1 MSGTWPTSPNFNAVN
16 FKVNTPT
23 IRTQPV
29 SGRTLRVGMGH
40 SFYTFT
46 AKYNNLTRYDAGPI
60 QGFIAQQFGPLE
72 AFQIYLPELSFSK
85 QLNQTTGAVQTSAAA
100 AKGVDHV
107 SVSGVQ
113 SGKGLLRAGDFFTFG
128 NHTKV
133 YQCAVTWSTGQ
144 PLYFSGSL
152 VEDVPSGTGITY
164 GSYNSP
170 VAWTVIMDSDIQQ
183 WETGVGGIVN
193 MSIDFREVW

>member
-23 IRTQPV
+23 LRTQTI
-29 SGRTLRVGMGH
+29 SGKTLRVGMGH

-60 QGFIAQQFGPLE
+60 QGFIAQQYGPLE
-72 AFQIYLPELSFSK
+72 SFQIYLPELSYSK
-85 QLNQTTGAVQTSAAA
+85 QLNQTTGAVQTSSIAYQGA
-100 AKGVDHV
+100 DHV
-107 SVSGVQ
+107 SVSGVT

-128 NHTKV
+128 NHRKV

-152 VEDVPSGTGITY
+152 VKDVPSGTGITY

-170 VAWTVIMDSDIQQ
+170 IAWTVIMDGDVQQ
-183 WETGVGGIVN
+183 WDTGIGGITNISV
-193 MSIDFREVW
+193 DFREVW